1 MGTFTTT
8 TDATNVAVAYNWV
21 IRPDL
26 MNELR
31 GGWTRA
37 NFNYTYPQALQGNSI
52 ISRLGITGL
61 PGPPKN
67 GLGGVPVFYVG
78 QPPRRRHEPIWA
90 PTHQWQRDFRV
101 RR

>member
-8 TDATNVAVAYNWV
+8 TDATNLAVSYNWV

-37 NFNYTYPQALQGNSI
+37 NFNYSYPQALQGNSI
-52 ISRLGITGL
+52 ISALGITGL

-78 QPPRRRHEPIWA
+78 NLLGGASNQYGHPRINRQRRSSS
-90 PTHQWQRDFRV
+90 
-101 RR
+101 